1 MTNVESRSMGSTVFT
16 WAMIAGA
23 ALLLMEVTLSSL
35 QPAASHAPTVQT
47 MTVAGHTDRLAR
59 N

>member
-1 MTNVESRSMGSTVFT
+1 MTNVERKSFGSSVFT

-35 QPAASHAPTVQT
+35 QPVAPHLATVQT
-47 MTVAGHTDRLAR
+47 LTVAGHTDRLAR

>member
-1 MTNVESRSMGSTVFT
+1 MTNVERKSFGSSVFT

-35 QPAASHAPTVQT
+35 QPVAPHVPTVQT
-47 MTVAGHTDRLAR
+47 MTIAGHTDRLAR
-59 N
+59 S